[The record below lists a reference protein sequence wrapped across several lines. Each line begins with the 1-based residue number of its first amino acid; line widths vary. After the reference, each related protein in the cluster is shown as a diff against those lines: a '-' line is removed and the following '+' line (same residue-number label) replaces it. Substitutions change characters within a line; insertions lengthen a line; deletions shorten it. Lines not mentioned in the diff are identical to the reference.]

1 MIRADYFVVTMLRN
15 ARVDAHYPSI
25 VGQYVHKPRE
35 DRIMQYYGF
44 RGENSI
50 FCRSIK
56 RQGYDMGF
64 WITSALCRKNF
75 ENGYN
80 G

>member
-1 MIRADYFVVTMLRN
+1 VIQADYFVVTMLRN

-44 RGENSI
+44 RGENRFLSVN
-50 FCRSIK
+50 
-56 RQGYDMGF
+56 QTTG
-64 WITSALCRKNF
+64 L
-75 ENGYN
+75 
-80 G
+80 